1 MLKYFVKAQKKQPIF
16 HEHIW
21 CTSLLENV
29 AQNPRYNQTRRQD
42 GYWVWPVIASEA
54 PEFLR
59 GLVGFCGLLEGCLLF
74 ERRFKR
80 CVCVKIRST
89 TSNLRG
95 FNRYTLGCFVEWTW
109 RIYKLNSY
117 NIWLKKCWRIL
128 LTNDGF
134 QACNGTVI
142 QRFSEYMLNHF
153 DFENHEKNMGKASW
167 AKPHRSHIFRPVP
180 VQQCGTYSLAPSC
193 RRCNP
198 NRL

>member
-1 MLKYFVKAQKKQPIF
+1 MSIFDVPLSLK
-16 HEHIW
+16 
-21 CTSLLENV
+21 TSLKI
-29 AQNPRYNQTRRQD
+29 PGTTRQEGRTDIGFGRWSQVKHLNFWEGWWVFV
-42 GYWVWPVIASEA
+42 GYLKA
-54 PEFLR
+54 
-59 GLVGFCGLLEGCLLF
+59 LLF